1 MYPAVN
7 RCTAQESQ
15 MDALNCEIKELQY
28 EDKVNNGLVYYNF
41 EGGINLT
48 LFIWSSNLN
57 IFIL

>member
-1 MYPAVN
+1 
-7 RCTAQESQ
+7 
-15 MDALNCEIKELQY
+15 MDVLNCEIKELQY